1 MKKILILPLLL
12 TIAYSTSG
20 LTDDLEKE
28 IKSGSYCES
37 VIYDKFKLIEKS
49 KHERV
54 KFTPSQR
61 LLEFVVSM
69 ELMCPWG
76 TERDFN
82 GDKKADWIGFVKIGN
97 KYQLLA
103 YLSTPRQYQV
113 KTIASYSKAP
123 SEQFIRWIQ
132 TAHLTRFTDKKL
144 NLNSSMF
151 ALQVAEVDGLTD
163 IYLWNGKQ
171 MEKVLSTPQL
181 F

>member
-1 MKKILILPLLL
+1 MKTTLTAFLLLIL
-12 TIAYSTSG
+12 AYSTFSSA
-20 LTDDLEKE
+20 DELENE
-28 IKSGSYCES
+28 IKSGSYCKS

-54 KFTPSQR
+54 KFNPSGR
-61 LLEFVVSM
+61 LLEFALSM

-82 GDKKADWIGFVKIGN
+82 GDNKADWIGFVKIDN

-103 YLSTPRQYQV
+103 YLSMVRQYQV
-113 KTIASYSKAP
+113 TTIASYDKAP

-132 TAHLTRFTDKKL
+132 TAHLSRFTDKKL
-144 NLNSSMF
+144 NLNSSMY
-151 ALQVAEVDGLTD
+151 ALQVAQVDGLTD